1 MNSSDHSIMDF
12 LEDLIFRAA
21 THLLLAVP
29 NPLHWNGPAAA
40 ACARELELLADD
52 LRAIVGGLKS
62 IVE

>member
-1 MNSSDHSIMDF
+1 MDF
-12 LEDLIFRAA
+12 LEELIFRAA

-29 NPLHWNGPAAA
+29 NPLHWNGPAAE